1 MGFIHRV
8 AVSWSWLTQLSTHAL
23 VPSRRSPLPDTLTH
37 SSVLTLILLQL
48 FHPLHYVATHFEFSE
63 HSPKDWSFTSSL
75 LSLFQKGQPCHNS
88 SCVCCLGKHP
98 PKWIIIIIFI
108 SSSVPSLQLT
118 SYFYLGSS
126 PTATGVPGG
135 SDSQESAC
143 NLGDPGSIPG
153 SGRSPGEGNG
163 YALQYSCLESPMDRG
178 AWWATVLGV
187 TKSRTQLSD

>member
-8 AVSWSWLTQLSTHAL
+8 AVSWSRLTQLSTHAL
-23 VPSRRSPLPDTLTH
+23 VPSRRSPLPDTPAH
-37 SSVLTLILLQL
+37 SSVLIRILLQL
-48 FHPLHYVATHFEFSE
+48 FHPLHYVATHFKFSE

-75 LSLFQKGQPCHNS
+75 LSLFQKGQPCHNC

-98 PKWIIIIIFI
+98 PKCIIIILI

-126 PTATGVPGG
+126 PTATGFPGG
-135 SDSQESAC
+135 SDSKESAC

-163 YALQYSCLESPMDRG
+163 YALQYSCLANSMDRG
-178 AWWATVLGV
+178 ALCATVLGV
-187 TKSRTQLSD
+187 TKSGIQLSD